1 MHCSPFKQISNQFK
15 FLYMS
20 RYQFKTTNIKGK
32 EYVEVNQRIKYF
44 RESGEYKGWSLTSD
58 VYHLDEASCVIKAA
72 VLNDKGQV
80 VANGF
85 AQEDKSSSYINK
97 TSYVENCETSAWGRA
112 LANLGIGIDTSIA
125 SSNEVSMAISKQGSK
140 SKVTVKETTEVV
152 LMELT
157 DEIRE
162 KMVNA
167 VKAGK
172 KDVVVKALDKYNL
185 TQEQRN
191 EILA

>member
-1 MHCSPFKQISNQFK
+1 
-15 FLYMS
+15 MS

-44 RESGEYKGWSLTSD
+44 RESGQYEGWSLTSD
-58 VYHLDEASCVIKAA
+58 VYHLDEASCVIKAS
-72 VLNDKGQV
+72 VLNDKGEI
-80 VANGF
+80 VATGF

-140 SKVTVKETTEVV
+140 PKAAVKAATKVS
-152 LMELT
+152 LLELT
-157 DEIRE
+157 DEIKE
-162 KMVNA
+162 KMINA

-172 KDVVVKALDKYNL
+172 KDAVVKALDKYEL
-185 TQEQRN
+185 TAEQRK